1 MKLFNVETLN
11 TEQKERICSF
21 IEQYLEN
28 TLPEKSKKNFE
39 KIIKY
44 YYGKDANIL
53 DILLLYLNRF
63 VNTVR
68 IETLRANINLLM
80 LKTNGK

>member
-11 TEQKERICSF
+11 TEQKEKICSF

-28 TLPEKSKKNFE
+28 KLPKKDKENFE

-44 YYGKDANIL
+44 YYREDV
-53 DILLLYLNRF
+53 DILSVLLSYLGIFKINI
-63 VNTVR
+63 R
-68 IETLRANINLLM
+68 IETLKGNIKLLM
-80 LKTNGK
+80 SKKNGK